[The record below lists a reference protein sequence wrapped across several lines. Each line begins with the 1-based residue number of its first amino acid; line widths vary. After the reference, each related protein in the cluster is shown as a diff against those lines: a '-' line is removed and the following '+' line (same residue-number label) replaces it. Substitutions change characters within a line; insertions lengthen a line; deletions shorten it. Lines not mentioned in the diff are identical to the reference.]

1 MLELDRV
8 TFGWTPDK
16 TVIDGLS
23 LKIRPGDKV
32 VILGANGCGKSTL
45 LKLMNGLVFPQ
56 AGTVSYR
63 GTTLEKSMLAGRQD
77 FCRSFRQ
84 ECVLLFQHPEA
95 MLFNPTVR
103 DEIAY
108 GPRQL
113 NAQLSPA
120 DVGTRVEQLAAD
132 LQLSALLDQPPFL
145 LSGGEK
151 QKLALACILAIEP
164 QLLLLDEPSASLDP
178 ATVGW
183 LIDKLL
189 DSDTTVVACTHNLS
203 LAAELGSRCLV
214 LGERGQLLYDG
225 PVMAA
230 LENLA
235 LMEEARLAHRHRH
248 RHGGTAHSH
257 LHVHD
262 WEGS

>member
-8 TFGWTPDK
+8 RFGWEDSKPF
-16 TVIDGLS
+16 IDGLS
-23 LKIRPGDKV
+23 LNIREGDKV

-45 LKLMNGLVFPQ
+45 LKLMNGLIFPQ

-63 GTTLEKSMLAGRQD
+63 GSPLQKSAFAGRHFARQ
-77 FCRSFRQ
+77 FRQ
-84 ECVLLFQHPEA
+84 ECALLFQHPEA

-103 DEIAY
+103 EEIAY

-113 NAQLSPA
+113 ELA
-120 DVGTRVEQLAAD
+120 DTDARVARWAAELQLAP
-132 LQLSALLDQPPFL
+132 LLDQPPFL

-151 QKLALACILAIEP
+151 QKVALASLLAVEP
-164 QLLLLDEPSASLDP
+164 KLLLLDEPSASLDP

-183 LIDKLL
+183 LIDTLL
-189 DSDTTVVACTHNLS
+189 DSPMTVVAATHNLS

-214 LGERGQLLYDG
+214 LGTGGQLLYDG
-225 PVMAA
+225 PVAAA
-230 LENLA
+230 LGNLA
-235 LMEEARLAHRHRH
+235 LLEEAHLAHRHKH
-248 RHGGTAHSH
+248 RHDGTLHTH

-262 WEGS
+262 WDGS

>member
-8 TFGWTPDK
+8 RYAWPDGPP
-16 TVIDGLS
+16 VIDELS
-23 LKIRPGDKV
+23 LKIRAGDKV

-56 AGTVSYR
+56 SGQVSYAD
-63 GTTLEKSMLAGRQD
+63 TVLEKSALAERC
-77 FCRSFRQ
+77 FARRFRQ

-95 MLFNPTVR
+95 MLFNPTVQ

-113 NAQLSPA
+113 GLPDA
-120 DVGTRVEQLAAD
+120 DARVAHWAAA
-132 LQLSALLDQPPFL
+132 LQLDALLDQPPFL

-151 QKLALACILAIEP
+151 QKLALACLLAVDP
-164 QLLLLDEPSASLDP
+164 RLLLLDEPSASLDP

-183 LIDKLL
+183 LIDTLL
-189 DSDTTVVACTHNLS
+189 DGERTVVVSTHNLS

-214 LGERGQLLYDG
+214 LGPRGRLLYDG
-225 PVMAA
+225 PVAAA
-230 LENLA
+230 LKDMA
-235 LMEEARLAHRHRH
+235 LLEEARLAHRHRH
-248 RHGGTAHSH
+248 RHGGALHSH
-257 LHVHD
+257 VHAHD
-262 WEGS
+262 WDAG

>member
-8 TFGWTPDK
+8 RYAWPDAPP
-16 TVIDGLS
+16 VIEELS

-56 AGTVSYR
+56 AGRVSYA
-63 GTTLEKSMLAGRQD
+63 GTVLEKSALATRRD
-77 FCRSFRQ
+77 FARRFRQ

-95 MLFNPTVR
+95 MLFNPTVG

-113 NAQLSPA
+113 GLS
-120 DVGTRVEQLAAD
+120 DVEARVRHWATA
-132 LQLSALLDQPPFL
+132 LQLDALLDQPPFL

-151 QKLALACILAIEP
+151 QKLALACLLAVDP
-164 QLLLLDEPSASLDP
+164 RLLLLDEPSASLDP

-183 LIDKLL
+183 LIDTLL
-189 DSDTTVVACTHNLS
+189 DTEITVVVSTHNLS

-214 LGERGQLLYDG
+214 LGPRGRLLYDG
-225 PVMAA
+225 PVAAA
-230 LENLA
+230 LQDLP
-235 LMEEARLAHRHRH
+235 LLEEARLAHRHRH
-248 RHGGTAHSH
+248 RHGGAQHSH
-257 LHVHD
+257 VHSHD
-262 WEGS
+262 WDAG